1 VKAILSVVPMLDGY
15 YNSLRAN
22 SNVGYRELLSV
33 IAQDRVE
40 RFQTGVHGTIA
51 HSAHPHDVPSA
62 FPAPET
68 WPVFKKFKESVA
80 PNHEHWTTIQSVEYV
95 LAYDVT
101 PYMKRIHYTPV
112 LMVTSAYDDITMTEY
127 EIPAYNTIPTPRKR
141 LVQIGGGASH
151 MSLYDNPD
159 HLELVGHA
167 CAEFVK
173 EYL

>member
-1 VKAILSVVPMLDGY
+1 
-15 YNSLRAN
+15 
-22 SNVGYRELLSV
+22 
-33 IAQDRVE
+33 
-40 RFQTGVHGTIA
+40 
-51 HSAHPHDVPSA
+51 
-62 FPAPET
+62 
-68 WPVFKKFKESVA
+68 
-80 PNHEHWTTIQSVEYV
+80 
-95 LAYDVT
+95 
-101 PYMKRIHYTPV
+101 MKRIHYTPV